1 MKSHRLNRLFNAK
14 SGPSFDVVI
23 DHYCMPMMVEPL
35 VFRPNSVAGGYMVDC
50 DLVKIQHLVRQAV
63 ELGLML
69 INLAEESEYCEKLMY
84 ARENMKTP
92 AHTHRKKKEDIIA
105 RRGTLRLQLWPGTP
119 RESEGIVFEER
130 VNGTSC
136 RLTGG
141 EFLDL
146 KAGERITLVPGIYH
160 EFFPVYGPCIIGEV
174 STAND
179 DLNDNFFINPDVWRF
194 PGIEEDEASFLRLI
208 GEKNS

>member
-1 MKSHRLNRLFNAK
+1 MNS
-14 SGPSFDVVI
+14 SGRPRRPSLKGDGSSPPEPRWDVT
-23 DHYCMPMMVEPL
+23 DFGLGNVEEHGL
-35 VFRPNSVAGGYMVDC
+35 V
-50 DLVKIQHLVRQAV
+50 
-63 ELGLML
+63 L
-69 INLAEESEYCEKLMY
+69 INLAKESEYCEKLMY
-84 ARENMKTP
+84 ARENTKPP

-105 RRGTLRLQLWPGTP
+105 RRGTLRLQLWPG
-119 RESEGIVFEER
+119 SSGIAFKAR
-130 VNGTSC
+130 VNGSSR

-141 EFLDL
+141 DFIDL

-179 DLNDNFFINPDVWRF
+179 DLNDNFFINPDAGGV
-194 PGIEEDEASFLRLI
+194 PGIEENKAPLLNLI